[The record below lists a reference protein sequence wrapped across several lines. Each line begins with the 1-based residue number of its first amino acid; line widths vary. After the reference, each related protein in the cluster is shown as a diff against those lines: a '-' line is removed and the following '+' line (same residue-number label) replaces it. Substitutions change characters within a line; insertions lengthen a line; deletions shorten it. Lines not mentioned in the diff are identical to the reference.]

1 EDYEKHAGE
10 RIAYEDGDLP
20 VLHTTTERK
29 LMLKVD
35 WHLLPP
41 LVILYLLAFLDRV
54 NISNATIFHLKEDL
68 DIVEGMK
75 YNTALTIFFVP
86 YILAE
91 VPSNILM
98 KKLKPNVWL
107 SGCMF
112 LFGLVTCL
120 QGLVQNWGG
129 LMATRFF
136 LGMFE
141 SGMFPGCFY
150 LMGTWYSRAE
160 AQKRFSFFFCSTT
173 LAGAF
178 GGLLASA
185 IGLLQGQRGYNGWR
199 WVFIIEGAATAVIG
213 IILYFLIPGFPEEV
227 KWLKDDQKDFLRA
240 KLARDVGKAGHEE
253 SIKLKDVFAVI
264 KDYNIW
270 IGAFMYFG
278 LIVPG
283 YGYAYFAP
291 TFIKG
296 YGYGNIKTQL
306 LSIAPWAAAFVFA
319 MTLATLSD
327 RLRHRFTFV
336 MIPLF
341 VCMAGFAM
349 LLHIHGQAR
358 RHAEYAALFLITMG
372 AYSAMPVIVCWFV
385 TNLAGHRRKSIGTA
399 VQVGF
404 GNIGGIISTFS
415 FLAKDAP
422 NYTTGFR
429 IGLGFCSLSGAAT
442 IAYLVVCHMRN
453 RSRDRLMA
461 DGGDTIVEGEEDL
474 GDLRPD
480 FRYQL

>member
-1 EDYEKHAGE
+1 MSTSE
-10 RIAYEDGDLP
+10 RSWPWPFLGP
-20 VLHTTTERK
+20 P
-29 LMLKVD
+29 
-35 WHLLPP
+35 PP
-41 LVILYLLAFLDRV
+41 LSVLLGEHDASAMNVSAPFGQYNVPLSDRVIKHIPPPQARFTLSFDKPMVELRLTPNPKSNESIKYMTSPRDVRNSEEQGHDSQRSAVLKKKPNRKDKLIDHGSPQPKSKFSGSGAEETAGHGLLAQ
-54 NISNATIFHLKEDL
+54 DL

-283 YGYAYFAP
+283 Y
-291 TFIKG
+291 
-296 YGYGNIKTQL
+296 
-306 LSIAPWAAAFVFA
+306 
-319 MTLATLSD
+319 
-327 RLRHRFTFV
+327 
-336 MIPLF
+336 
-341 VCMAGFAM
+341 
-349 LLHIHGQAR
+349 
-358 RHAEYAALFLITMG
+358 
-372 AYSAMPVIVCWFV
+372 
-385 TNLAGHRRKSIGTA
+385 
-399 VQVGF
+399 
-404 GNIGGIISTFS
+404 
-415 FLAKDAP
+415 
-422 NYTTGFR
+422 
-429 IGLGFCSLSGAAT
+429 
-442 IAYLVVCHMRN
+442 
-453 RSRDRLMA
+453 
-461 DGGDTIVEGEEDL
+461 
-474 GDLRPD
+474 
-480 FRYQL
+480 